1 MGAGLTGTISPKK
14 LLILD
19 LDETLVFAA
28 ERRLMRDAD
37 FRVGP
42 YHVYRR
48 PGLADFLDR
57 CYQRFEV
64 AVWTSS
70 SPLYA

>member
-1 MGAGLTGTISPKK
+1 MTETVSLGK

-28 ERRLMRDAD
+28 ERPLTREAD

-42 YHVYRR
+42 YHVYGR
-48 PGLADFLDR
+48 PGLAVFLDQ
-57 CYQRFEV
+57 CF
-64 AVWTSS
+64 
-70 SPLYA
+70 